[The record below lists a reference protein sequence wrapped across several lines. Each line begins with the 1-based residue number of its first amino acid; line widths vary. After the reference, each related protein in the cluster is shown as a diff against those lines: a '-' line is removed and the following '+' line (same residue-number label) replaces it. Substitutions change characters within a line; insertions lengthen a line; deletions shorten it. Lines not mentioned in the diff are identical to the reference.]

1 MVVVNHF
8 TTALAPVVA
17 CAIVKHQE
25 DRLTNNAEA
34 LAVLR
39 DLVEL
44 DDRFSSDLDS
54 IPLAIE
60 WEAAIDRA
68 RALLTPGGHF

>member
-1 MVVVNHF
+1 M
-8 TTALAPVVA
+8 
-17 CAIVKHQE
+17 
-25 DRLTNNAEA
+25 TNSAEA

-44 DDRFSSDLDS
+44 DDRFSADLDS
-54 IPLAIE
+54 IPLATE

-68 RALLTPGGHF
+68 RTLLKSGHGSV